1 MRAKA
6 AWIALAL
13 APLALAL
20 LHVAWGGSSGL
31 GFAEIIRELQRG
43 DGAEGAS
50 NVIIWRLRLPR
61 MAGAALCGAGLG
73 LVGSAFQSLFRNPLA
88 EPYVV
93 GVSSGA
99 ALGGAGVILLGWTA
113 AGATWVLPAA
123 GAAGGLAALLLVLS
137 LAGFRGGVR
146 IEALLLA
153 GVAVGAA
160 LSAWVSVALLMAGQ
174 DSNIVLR
181 WLLGSVT
188 PMFWDRVAILAVLLP
203 AAAAVMLV
211 QARSLNAMAAG
222 EFMAERVGVSAGR
235 VKWSILGSGTLL
247 AGAIVGI
254 AGIIPFLGLAAPQIA
269 RRLVGGDARR
279 ALPASMLAGAALLL
293 AADFAAQRLQPGL
306 ELPVGS
312 VTALVGAPFL
322 IRLLQR
328 REEPA

>member
-13 APLALAL
+13 APVVLAV
-20 LHVAWGGSSGL
+20 LHAAWGGSAGL
-31 GFAEIIRELQRG
+31 GLDEILRELQRG
-43 DGAEGAS
+43 DGAAGAS
-50 NVIIWRLRLPR
+50 NIIVWRLRLPR

-99 ALGGAGVILLGWTA
+99 ALGGALAILLGWTA
-113 AGATWVLPAA
+113 AGATWILPAA
-123 GAAGGLAALLLVLS
+123 GAVGGLAALLLVLS
-137 LAGFRGGVR
+137 LAGFRGGVK
-146 IEALLLA
+146 IESLLLS

-188 PMFWDRVAILAVLLP
+188 PMFWDRVAILAVLIPP
-203 AAAAVMLV
+203 AAAAMLL

-222 EFMAERVGVSAGR
+222 EFMAERVGVRTGR
-235 VKWSILGSGTLL
+235 VKWTVLGSGAVL
-247 AGAIVGI
+247 AGAIVGTV
-254 AGIIPFLGLAAPQIA
+254 GIIPFLGLAAPQIA
-269 RRLVGGDARR
+269 RSLVGGDARR
-279 ALPASMLAGAALLL
+279 ALPASMLAGSALLL
-293 AADFAAQRLQPGL
+293 AADLAAQRIQPGL

-312 VTALVGAPFL
+312 VTALIGAPFL

-328 REEPA
+328 RDSPE